1 MPTLE
6 TLLIFAA
13 LSLGLAA
20 TPGPNMLY
28 LVSRS
33 LAQGVGAGMIS
44 LIGCQCGSLVIM
56 LCAAAGITAAL
67 FAIPYA
73 WDVLR
78 IGGAAYGLPRLAM
91 SPPRRPA
98 DFHRT
103 TYATRTSIALVWCW
117 LRHRRAQSQGCDFLC
132 GGAAALY

>member
-44 LIGCQCGSLVIM
+44 LIGC
-56 LCAAAGITAAL
+56 
-67 FAIPYA
+67 
-73 WDVLR
+73 
-78 IGGAAYGLPRLAM
+78 
-91 SPPRRPA
+91 
-98 DFHRT
+98 
-103 TYATRTSIALVWCW
+103 
-117 LRHRRAQSQGCDFLC
+117 RAEHDQQ
-132 GGAAALY
+132 